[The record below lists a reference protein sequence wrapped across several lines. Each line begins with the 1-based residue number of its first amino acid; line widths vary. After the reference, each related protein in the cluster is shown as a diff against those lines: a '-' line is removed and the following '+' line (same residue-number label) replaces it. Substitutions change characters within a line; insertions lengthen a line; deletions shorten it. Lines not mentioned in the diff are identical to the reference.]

1 MVAGVG
7 LMALATAIATATVSS
22 SVEQQVKG
30 MDVFIAG
37 IAQTRLGRHLE
48 RSVKD
53 LVREAVQAALRD
65 AALTSDAIEAAWFSN
80 VRQGQMEGQNSIR
93 GQCALTAMGFSG
105 LPIFNVEN
113 ACASGSSA
121 LYQAY
126 AAIKAGLFDIALVVG
141 AEKMHY
147 PEKRQAMMEAFFGGT
162 DVHEMQGTWS
172 ALQRLGAEGGPGQA
186 EGGDW
191 RQQSFFMD
199 VYASLAR
206 MHMKLYGTTQAHF
219 AQAAA
224 KNHGHSVANP
234 LAQYQTPMSVDEVLQ
249 SPLIAWPLTR
259 AMCAP
264 ITDGAAAAVV
274 CSEAAL
280 ARLDRARAVRV
291 RGMGV
296 SSTVHRA
303 AEALESHCVSL
314 AASRAYAA
322 AGISA
327 RDIDVVEVHD
337 ASSFAEILQI
347 ENLGLCRRGEGGPY
361 TASGATTLGGE
372 CPVNVSGGLVSK
384 GHPIAATGIIQ
395 LHELVLQL
403 RGEAGPRQVKGARV
417 AVAEN
422 GGGFLRVEDA
432 AAVVTVLDR
441 P

>member
-1 MVAGVG
+1 
-7 LMALATAIATATVSS
+7 
-22 SVEQQVKG
+22 

-37 IAQTRLGRHLE
+37 ISHTQLGRHAD

-53 LVREAVQAALRD
+53 LTREAVEGALRD
-65 AALTSDAIEAAWFSN
+65 AGLALEDIGAAWFAN

-93 GQCALTAMGFSG
+93 GQCALTAMGLG
-105 LPIFNVEN
+105 GIPIFNVEN
-113 ACASGSSA
+113 ACASSSSA

-126 AAIKAGLFDIALVVG
+126 AAVKAGLHDIVLVAG
-141 AEKMHY
+141 TEKMYY

-162 DVHEMQGTWS
+162 DVHEMQSTWEG
-172 ALQRLGAEGGPGQA
+172 LQHIGAGIGPQQA
-186 EGGDW
+186 AGGDW

-206 MHMKLYGTTQAHF
+206 MHMKMYGTTQEHF
-219 AQAAA
+219 AHAAA
-224 KNHGHSVANP
+224 KNHTHSALNP
-234 LAQYQTPMSVDEVLQ
+234 LAQYQTPMSVEDVLQ
-249 SPLIAWPLTR
+249 TPLIAWPLTR

-264 ITDGAAAAVV
+264 ISDGAAAAVV
-274 CSEAAL
+274 CGEKAL
-280 ARLDRARAVRV
+280 ARIGRTRAVRI

-296 SSTVHRA
+296 SSTVRRA
-303 AEALESHCVSL
+303 PEALESHCVAL
-314 AASRAYAA
+314 AAERAYGA

-327 RDIDVVEVHD
+327 RDIDVAEVHD
-337 ASSFAEILQI
+337 ASSFAEVLQI
-347 ENLGLCRRGEGGPY
+347 ENLGLCARGEGGPY

-395 LHELVLQL
+395 LHELATQL
-403 RGEAGPRQVKGARV
+403 RGEAGRRQVQGARI

-422 GGGFLRVEDA
+422 GGGFLRIEDA

-441 P
+441 A